1 MHSGRTVQVRQN
13 SRDSPDERFI
23 VTASITDSPRF
34 ASEPGFDAIVVGAGF
49 AGLYSLHKLRD
60 DLGLKV
66 AVFDV
71 AGDVGGT
78 WYWNQYPGARCDI
91 ESIHYSYSFSDE
103 LQQEWEWSEKYAGQP
118 EILRYLNHVADRF
131 DLRRDITFNTR
142 VDAAV
147 WDETS
152 ACWNVTTDTG
162 ITVSARYLISAA
174 GNLSVP
180 KASEFDGIESFGGE
194 VYVTGQWPHG
204 GVDLSGKKVA
214 VIGTGS
220 SGVQVISSIAEEVEH
235 LTVFQRTPVWATPS
249 GNAPSDP
256 DRIASIKASYT
267 ELRDAS
273 RNTHG
278 GVKFERDPLPSALAV
293 SAEERRRVYDDRWPL
308 GGFHIWATSFSDIV
322 TDRAANETV
331 SDYIRERIRER
342 IRDPEVAEKLLP
354 DYPYASKRPT
364 VESTYYETFNRSN
377 VSLVDVAES
386 PIVSLT
392 RTGLRTTCAEFDFD
406 VIVLATGF
414 DAMTG
419 PALRMGIVGRDG
431 LTLVEKWADG
441 PQTYLGLQVNGFP
454 NFFLITGPQSPSVL
468 YNMPLA
474 IEDHVDFI
482 ADAITFMRENGLD
495 TIEPTAEAEAE
506 WVAQTNAI
514 AAETLLP
521 GTDSWWMG
529 TNVPG
534 KPRVCMIF
542 LAGANVYRQI
552 CADVVA
558 GSYRGFALESAKASV
573 G

>member
-1 MHSGRTVQVRQN
+1 VTTSSIIDNTRSG
-13 SRDSPDERFI
+13 SDPD
-23 VTASITDSPRF
+23 
-34 ASEPGFDAIVVGAGF
+34 FDAIVVGAGF
-49 AGLYSLHKLRD
+49 SGLYSLHKLRD

-66 AVFDV
+66 AVFE
-71 AGDVGGT
+71 AGGDVGGT

-91 ESIHYSYSFSDE
+91 ESIHYSYSFSHE
-103 LQQEWEWSEKYAGQP
+103 LQQEWEWSEKYASQP

-131 DLRRDITFNTR
+131 DLRPDITFNTR

-147 WDETS
+147 WDEV
-152 ACWNVTTDTG
+152 AGRWNVTTDAG
-162 ITVSARYLISAA
+162 VTVIASYFISAS

-180 KASEFDGIESFGGE
+180 RDPEFDGIESFGGE
-194 VYVTGQWPHG
+194 VYTTGRWPHK
-204 GVDLSGKKVA
+204 GVDLRGKKVA

-256 DRIASIKASYT
+256 ERTASIKATYA
-267 ELRDAS
+267 ELRNAS
-273 RNTHG
+273 RNTPG
-278 GVKFERDPLPSALAV
+278 GVKFEREPLPSALEV
-293 SAEERRRVYDDRWPL
+293 SPEERRRVFEDRWPL
-308 GGFHIWATSFSDIV
+308 GGFHIWATSFSDIMI
-322 TDRAANETV
+322 DKAANDTL

-342 IRDPEVAEKLLP
+342 IQDPDVAKKLLP
-354 DYPYASKRPT
+354 NYPYASRRPA
-364 VESTYYETFNRSN
+364 VESTYYDTFNRSN

-392 RTGLRTTCAEFDFD
+392 PGGLRTTDAEFEFD
-406 VIVLATGF
+406 VVILATGF

-419 PALRMGIVGRDG
+419 PALRMGIVGRDSMP
-431 LTLVEKWADG
+431 LLEKWADG
-441 PQTYLGLQVNGFP
+441 PRTYLGLQVNGFP

-482 ADAITFMRENGLD
+482 ADAITYMRENGLG
-495 TIEPTAEAEAE
+495 TIEPTAEAEAGWGE
-506 WVAQTNAI
+506 QTNAI
-514 AAETLLP
+514 AEQTLLP
-521 GTDSWWMG
+521 GTDSWWMSA
-529 TNVPG
+529 NVPG
-534 KPRVCMIF
+534 KPRACMLF

-558 GSYRGFALESAKASV
+558 GGYHGFSFESAKAGLRSQLL
-573 G
+573 